1 MALTDKLPGK
11 QGGKARKVSKR
22 SLPTKR
28 SINLATTDE
37 NNIQPAVA
45 IPAIVLIVL
54 AAALLSKFAVIDR
67 LAAVSRAE
75 GEVSAMQSEL
85 DSKYAQLKDF
95 GELTDEYAHY
105 TYSGMTQEELNRTD
119 RVAVLDLIQR
129 VVLAKG
135 WVSSWNVSS
144 NILTLDITRGDLQE
158 INLLVQ
164 ELNEESMVDFCTVTT
179 AATTN
184 TNASGTERVTRTLDS
199 DVNGQIVVYL
209 KKVTGEEAETQNT
222 AGNQEESTLSK
233 AIDKTANTV
242 DALARAADETERL
255 AGEG

>member
-1 MALTDKLPGK
+1 MALTDKLPGR
-11 QGGKARKVSKR
+11 QGGKARKVNKR

-28 SINLATTDE
+28 SINLATTGE
-37 NNIQPAVA
+37 KPIQPAVA

-54 AAALLSKFAVIDR
+54 AAAALSKFAVIDR

-75 GEVSAMQSEL
+75 GEVSAMQMEL
-85 DSKYAQLKDF
+85 AERYAELQEF
-95 GELTDEYAHY
+95 GGLTDEYAHY

-135 WVSSWNVSS
+135 WVSSWSVSS

-164 ELNEESMVDFCTVTT
+164 ELNEEALVDFCTVTT

-184 TNASGTERVTRTLDS
+184 TNASGTERTSRASES

-209 KKVTGEEAETQNT
+209 KKVTGEEAEALNS
-222 AGNQEESTLSK
+222 AENQEDSTLSK
-233 AIDKTANTV
+233 AVDKTANTV